1 MNAAVLKTVR
11 GASPSGVRIPPS
23 PALLLKDMSKE
34 SEEKLE
40 NGIQPIDALLTT
52 LGIKNSDLVSGS
64 SEQLSHKVVAKARKG
79 RRLTINAKHK
89 ILNALNAYQKE
100 KTYKLTDL
108 FNY

>member
-1 MNAAVLKTVR
+1 
-11 GASPSGVRIPPS
+11 
-23 PALLLKDMSKE
+23 
-34 SEEKLE
+34 LE
-40 NGIQPIDALLTT
+40 NGTQPLDTLMALQN
-52 LGIKNSDLVSGS
+52 IKNSDLVEQS

-89 ILNALNAYQKE
+89 VLNALNALQKS

>member
-1 MNAAVLKTVR
+1 MTEK
-11 GASPSGVRIPPS
+11 IP
-23 PALLLKDMSKE
+23 
-34 SEEKLE
+34 EEKKE
-40 NGIQPIDALLTT
+40 NGIQPLDALLTE
-52 LGIKNSDLVSGS
+52 LKLKNSDVVEKS

-89 ILNALNAYQKE
+89 ILNALNVVQTQ